1 MEEFFLE
8 EERER
13 ERRGEKDLERGLR
26 ERFETEGMI

>member
-8 EERER
+8 DQRER
-13 ERRGEKDLERGLR
+13 EQRGEKDLERGLR